1 MIKELIESIEAMQ
14 DKPESPVLPSIIN
27 SPKVNP
33 YILEEKFMDIKN
45 MSNEELFDF
54 VKNNYVEIMRM
65 IFSGKENEQKYL
77 SLFLDNRFLTNLIT
91 ILSNVQLIPL
101 DIKMNACKI
110 AFDYMSST
118 KLQKDEMTF
127 SLIKQIAEIVNR
139 DTLFD
144 LMRILP
150 RDLALY
156 LTVAKYSTNSESINI
171 QRMNFIIAQSGS
183 SVFNEQKIIDTF
195 IHFGKYSGM
204 RMTCLLESH
213 MFSVDPTNIS
223 EDMEEMYSTISMA
236 ILDMLNH
243 MSTQEIRQV
252 LMNYSNDFMMAYN
265 SDYRVVRFSLRNLS
279 GDYDRITMMADMLSN
294 EGYNIP

>member
-1 MIKELIESIEAMQ
+1 
-14 DKPESPVLPSIIN
+14 
-27 SPKVNP
+27 
-33 YILEEKFMDIKN
+33 MDVKN

-54 VKNNYVEIMRM
+54 VKRNYVEIIRM

-77 SLFLDNRFLTNLIT
+77 SLFLDNRFLANLVT
-91 ILSNVQLIPL
+91 VLSNAQQIPL

-118 KLQKDEMTF
+118 KMQKDEMTF

-144 LMRILP
+144 LLRTVP

-171 QRMNFIIAQSGS
+171 QRMNFIIAQTGS
-183 SVFNEQKIIDTF
+183 SVFTEQKIIDIF

-204 RMTCLLESH
+204 RMTNLLESH
-213 MFSVDPTNIS
+213 MFSVDPTNMT
-223 EDMEEMYSTISMA
+223 EDMEEMYSVISLA
-236 ILDMLNH
+236 ILDMMNH
-243 MSTQEIRQV
+243 MSSQEIRQV
-252 LMNYSNDFMMAYN
+252 LINYSNDFMMKYN

-279 GDYDRITMMADMLSN
+279 GDYDRITIMADMLSN

>member
-1 MIKELIESIEAMQ
+1 MIKELIQSIEAAQ
-14 DKPESPVLPSIIN
+14 ERPETPVTPSIVN
-27 SPKVNP
+27 SPKANP
-33 YILEEKFMDIKN
+33 YILEAKMMDITS

-54 VKNNYVEIMRM
+54 VKSNYLEIMRM

-91 ILSNVQLIPL
+91 VLSNALQIPL

-118 KLQKDEMTF
+118 KMQKDEMTYA
-127 SLIKQIAEIVNR
+127 LIKQVAEIVNR

-144 LMRILP
+144 LFRMVP

-171 QRMNFIIAQSGS
+171 QRMNFIIAQAGS
-183 SVFNEQKIIDTF
+183 TVFNEQKIIDTF
-195 IHFGKYSGM
+195 IHFGKFSGM
-204 RMTCLLESH
+204 RMTSLLESH

-243 MSTQEIRQV
+243 MSTSEIRQV
-252 LMNYSNDFMMAYN
+252 LINYSNDFMMKYN

-279 GDYDRITMMADMLSN
+279 GDYDRITMIADMLSN

>member
-1 MIKELIESIEAMQ
+1 MIKELIKSIEVAQ
-14 DKPESPVLPSIIN
+14 EKPESPVLPSIIN
-27 SPKVNP
+27 SPKANP
-33 YILEEKFMDIKN
+33 YILEGKMMDVKN

-54 VKNNYVEIMRM
+54 VKRNYVEIIRM

-77 SLFLDNRFLTNLIT
+77 SLFLDNRFLTNLVT
-91 ILSNVQLIPL
+91 VLSNAQQIPL
-101 DIKMNACKI
+101 DIKTNACKI

-118 KLQKDEMTF
+118 KMQKDEMTF

-144 LMRILP
+144 LLRTVP

-171 QRMNFIIAQSGS
+171 QRMNFIIAQTGS
-183 SVFNEQKIIDTF
+183 TIFNEQKIIDVF

-204 RMTCLLESH
+204 RMTNLLESH
-213 MFSVDPTNIS
+213 MFSVDPTNMT
-223 EDMEEMYSTISMA
+223 EDMEEMYSVISLA
-236 ILDMLNH
+236 ILDMMNH
-243 MSTQEIRQV
+243 MSSQEIRQV
-252 LMNYSNDFMMAYN
+252 LMNYSNDFMMKYN

>member
-1 MIKELIESIEAMQ
+1 MIKELIKSIEAAQ
-14 DKPESPVLPSIIN
+14 EKPESPVLPSIIN
-27 SPKVNP
+27 SPKANP
-33 YILEEKFMDIKN
+33 FILEGKMMDVKN

-54 VKNNYVEIMRM
+54 VKRNYVEIIRM

-77 SLFLDNRFLTNLIT
+77 SLFLDNRFLANLVT
-91 ILSNVQLIPL
+91 VLSNAQQIPL

-118 KLQKDEMTF
+118 KMQKDEMTF

-144 LMRILP
+144 LLRTVP

-171 QRMNFIIAQSGS
+171 QRMNFIIAQTGS
-183 SVFNEQKIIDTF
+183 SVFTEQKIIDIF

-204 RMTCLLESH
+204 RMTNLLESH
-213 MFSVDPTNIS
+213 MFSVDPTNMT
-223 EDMEEMYSTISMA
+223 EDMEEMYSVISLA
-236 ILDMLNH
+236 ILDMMNH
-243 MSTQEIRQV
+243 MSSQEIRQV
-252 LMNYSNDFMMAYN
+252 LINYSNDFMMKYN

-279 GDYDRITMMADMLSN
+279 GDYDRITIMADMLSN

>member
-1 MIKELIESIEAMQ
+1 MIKELIKSIEAAQ
-14 DKPESPVLPSIIN
+14 EKPESPVLPSIIN
-27 SPKVNP
+27 SPKANP
-33 YILEEKFMDIKN
+33 YILEGKMMDVKN

-54 VKNNYVEIMRM
+54 VKRNYVEIIRM

-77 SLFLDNRFLTNLIT
+77 SLFLDNRFLTNLVT
-91 ILSNVQLIPL
+91 VLSNTQQIPL

-118 KLQKDEMTF
+118 KMQKDEMTF

-144 LMRILP
+144 LLRTVP

-171 QRMNFIIAQSGS
+171 QRMNFIIAQTGS
-183 SVFNEQKIIDTF
+183 SVFNEQKIIDVF

-204 RMTCLLESH
+204 RMTNLLESH
-213 MFSVDPTNIS
+213 MFSVDPTNMT
-223 EDMEEMYSTISMA
+223 EDMEEMYSVISLA
-236 ILDMLNH
+236 ILDMMNH
-243 MSTQEIRQV
+243 MSSQEIRQV
-252 LMNYSNDFMMAYN
+252 LMNYSNDFMMKYN